1 MQNFTPNEL
10 EPRKSTILFIKQFA
24 RMYHE
29 LKTAEGNSSVMCLH

>member
-10 EPRKSTILFIKQFA
+10 EPRKSAILFIKQFA

-29 LKTAEGNSSVMCLH
+29 LKTAEGNSSATCLN

>member
-24 RMYHE
+24 PMYHE
-29 LKTAEGNSSVMCLH
+29 LKTAEGNSSATCLN

>member
-29 LKTAEGNSSVMCLH
+29 LKTAEGNTSATCLN

>member
-1 MQNFTPNEL
+1 MHNFTPNEL

-29 LKTAEGNSSVMCLH
+29 LKTAEGNSSATCLN